1 MGLPQRELYLTK
13 IDDDN
18 NGVNKM
24 ALLSAWIPNKHDDGK
39 YYHPKDVPIGLDMF
53 VPNVLNIT
61 YQDGP
66 IPVKIVKSDKITGLW
81 LACYNDYFGNEMHLF
96 NYKPQFDESHQKIDY
111 DYEDKLNENSDYTLW
126 EIHVYVQNIK
136 MKAGDEPIPVT
147 LEYGHAEYNFN

>member
-1 MGLPQRELYLTK
+1 MGTPKRELYLTN
-13 IDDDN
+13 IGN
-18 NGVNKM
+18 NNNLV
-24 ALLSAWIPNKHDDGK
+24 LLSAWIPNKHDDGK
-39 YYHPKDVPIGLDMF
+39 YYQPKDVPIGLDMF
-53 VPNVLNIT
+53 VPNVLNLT

-81 LACYNDYFGNEMHLF
+81 LACYNDYFGNETHLF
-96 NYKPQFDESHQKIDY
+96 NYKPHFDESHQKIDY

-147 LEYGHAEYNFN
+147 LEYGHAQYNFN